1 MKLPVNNFLL
11 ILLLSAIVSGC
22 ATPPKIEEVKP
33 VWPSAP
39 DEPKIAYIKSWY
51 GEEDFAKKES
61 SFLDIL
67 LGEEETGGMS
77 MSRPQA
83 VAVDKDGTIYVVD
96 SQLAAVFVF
105 DEKNN
110 AFSFFGGSGRGR
122 VSIPSG
128 IAFDNLGNTIY
139 ISDAKQKKVFG
150 FDKGGS
156 LKVAIGKEN
165 EFERP
170 SGLAV
175 NEALKRLYVV
185 DTYGHKVK
193 VYTTKGDFLF
203 EFGERGHEEGGQF
216 NFPTFAAIDS
226 HENIYIVD
234 SQNFRVQVFDKDGK
248 FIRMWGE
255 VGDIPGRFARPKGV
269 GIDSDDNVYII
280 DAAFENIQV
289 FNKETKMLL
298 FFGTSGTGP
307 GYFNV
312 PAGMYID
319 KNTDRI
325 YVADGFNRRV
335 QVLQYL
341 SEKFK
346 KEKPLEYKE
355 IMERGLEKPKEEK
368 K

>member
-1 MKLPVNNFLL
+1 MKSSVNHFFL
-11 ILLLSAIVSGC
+11 ILLLFAVTFGC

-39 DEPKIAYIKSWY
+39 DEPRIAYIKSWY

-61 SFLDIL
+61 SFLDTL
-67 LGEEETGGMS
+67 LGEEGGGGMR
-77 MSRPQA
+77 MARPQA
-83 VAVDKDGTIYVVD
+83 VAVDKDGTLYVVD

-105 DEKNN
+105 DEKNS
-110 AFSFFGGSGRGR
+110 AFGIFGGSGRGR

-128 IAFDNLGNTIY
+128 IAFDNLGNTIF

-150 FDKGGS
+150 FDKNGG
-156 LKVAIGKEN
+156 LKVAIGKEG

-175 NEALKRLYVV
+175 SEALKRLYVV
-185 DTYGHKVK
+185 DTHGHKVK
-193 VYTTKGDFLF
+193 AYTTKGDFLF

-226 HENIYIVD
+226 QENVYIVD

-248 FIRMWGE
+248 FIRLWGE

-289 FNKETKMLL
+289 FNKETKILL
-298 FFGTSGTGP
+298 FFGTSGMDP

-325 YVADGFNRRV
+325 YVADGFNQRV

-355 IMERGLEKPKEEK
+355 ILDRGLEKPKEEK